1 MRSMPIL
8 SSQVLIHTAIDTY
21 RDQDPEGEGGV
32 DLRRD
37 NDDREFKK
45 FNNFIKSGAADA
57 GTEEKN
63 PDLKWG
69 LKWNREN
76 ILPQMQW

>member
-1 MRSMPIL
+1 MLPSLDEINCPYYHP
-8 SSQVLIHTAIDTY
+8 QVLIHTAIDTY
-21 RDQDPEGEGGV
+21 RDQDPDGEGGV

-63 PDLKWG
+63 PDLK
-69 LKWNREN
+69 
-76 ILPQMQW
+76 